1 MNTEESHEAVGL
13 VTIFHAVP
21 FQRSIAPT
29 EPTAQPSLPLTMN
42 TEERSR
48 VVGLAQFK
56 DIAFTFAIGKIMHSK
71 IRNSNKPVFLTTFF
85 SI

>member
-1 MNTEESHEAVGL
+1 
-13 VTIFHAVP
+13 
-21 FQRSIAPT
+21 
-29 EPTAQPSLPLTMN
+29 MN

-56 DIAFTFAIGKIMHSK
+56 DMAFTFAIGKIMHSK